1 MATVP
6 NTNGKSAKIIHLES
20 RMATPAPRPAPACT
34 RVMAITSGKGGV
46 GKTNIVANLGFALA
60 HYGKKVMILDA
71 DLGLGNLDV
80 LLGLSPPYNLGHVIT
95 GEKNL
100 SEIVVEGPGGLM
112 ILPAASGLYEL
123 TRLNIQ
129 QQYNVFSQLE
139 EMAQTV
145 DVLLIDTAA
154 GISTNV
160 LSFNATAHEILVVVT
175 PEPTSI
181 TDAYALMKVLS
192 MRYAE
197 NRFKLLVNQA
207 SDADEALE
215 VYEQLNLV
223 AERFLT
229 ISIDYVGHVLLDR
242 NVGRSVRRQRILSD
256 VWPESEAARCIATVA
271 RRLIHTPAPGPGK
284 GKLFGQMMFKNPN
297 ESVPGTPGSL

>member
-1 MATVP
+1 M
-6 NTNGKSAKIIHLES
+6 G
-20 RMATPAPRPAPACT
+20 R
-34 RVMAITSGKGGV
+34 
-46 GKTNIVANLGFALA
+46 
-60 HYGKKVMILDA
+60 YGKKVMILDA

-80 LLGLSPPYNLGHVIT
+80 LLGLSPVYNLGHVIT
-95 GEKNL
+95 GEKSL
-100 SEIVVEGPGGLM
+100 GEIIVEGPGGLM

-123 TRLNIQ
+123 TRLSMQ
-129 QQYNVFSQLE
+129 QQFSIFSQLE
-139 EMAQTV
+139 AMAQTV

-160 LSFNATAHEILVVVT
+160 LTFNATANEILVVVT

-197 NRFKLLVNQA
+197 KHFKLLVNQA
-207 SDADEALE
+207 TDADEARD
-215 VYEQLNLV
+215 VFEQLSLV

-242 NVGRSVRRQRILSD
+242 NVGRSVRRQRILAEMA
-256 VWPESEAARCIATVA
+256 PESEAARCISTVA
-271 RRLIHTPAPGPGK
+271 RRLIHTSPPFPGK
-284 GKLFGQMMFKNPN
+284 GKLFAETLLKTK
-297 ESVPGTPGSL
+297 SDWVPGTPGAV